1 MRRFHASTRVLF
13 ISVALRHDFHKTGLL
28 PAINTLITLLIGVIT
43 SITRSSRPF
52 IGSPMQLQE
61 TLLLFALATP
71 VQCYAGRRFHRAARR
86 ALERKSPNMDVLIS
100 TATCL
105 AYGHLVKRYFFFW
118 KTKGEVGW
126 LSYNDLSPKQNL
138 SPPKAVENSCQ

>member
-1 MRRFHASTRVLF
+1 M
-13 ISVALRHDFHKTGLL
+13 ISIKTGLL
-28 PAINTLITLLIGVIT
+28 PAIKYAYNSADRGYNLNYPFGT
-43 SITRSSRPF
+43 RPF
-52 IGSPMQLQE
+52 KGSPMQLQE

-105 AYGHLVKRYFFFW
+105 AYGHLVKRYFFL
-118 KTKGEVGW
+118 KNQGGGW
-126 LSYNDLSPKQNL
+126 MIELQ
-138 SPPKAVENSCQ
+138 